1 MDFGRI
7 SLPRQ
12 FIIYELE
19 AHHLVFRRLVA
30 PGSGANDLVRYRGM
44 LYNRR

>member
-19 AHHLVFRRLVA
+19 AHYLVYWYLVA
-30 PGSGANDLVRYRGM
+30 PGSSADDRIGYRGM
-44 LYNRR
+44 LYTR

>member
-30 PGSGANDLVRYRGM
+30 PGSSADDRIGYCGM
-44 LYNRR
+44 LYTR